1 MTNGSIAANSGW
13 TKTVDANQKPA
24 SITSWTT
31 KNMQQWFWV
40 AKAGKINNVSVTQ
53 QSPEAPHT
61 VAKTTVTL
69 PTANNYQ
76 DVVYDV
82 WYVSNPNAI
91 NNGYKVTIS

>member
-1 MTNGSIAANSGW
+1 MTNNIPTAKDGW
-13 TKTVDANQKPA
+13 TKTVNSSQKSS

-40 AKAGKINNVSVTQ
+40 AKAGKITNVTVTQ

-61 VAKTTVTL
+61 VLKTSVTL